1 LCFEFKISIQFKKKY
16 LSQRML
22 RAPFKKILQP
32 RGLMTP
38 LWGNFYK
45 FLGSNFLAKPNF
57 ILKRYF
63 CENADPGTQIQPIED
78 QALASEADNDSPK
91 ETRRNNWPS

>member
-1 LCFEFKISIQFKKKY
+1 
-16 LSQRML
+16 ML

-32 RGLMTP
+32 RGLRTP
-38 LWGNFYK
+38 LWRNFYK

-63 CENADPGTQIQPIED
+63 CENADPETQIPPIFD
-78 QALASEADNDSPK
+78 QALASEADNDFPK
-91 ETRRNNWPS
+91 EARRNNWPS